1 MATQY
6 DAIIIGTGQAG
17 PPLAQR
23 MDREG
28 LKVAVVERK
37 LMGGTCVNVG
47 CIPTK
52 TLVASARVAHM
63 ARRSGDF
70 GVLVDGPVGVDMKR
84 VNARMKEISGQSN
97 TNVTRWLDGME
108 NVRVYHGHAHFESPN
123 TVSVNGEL
131 LQAEK
136 IFLNVGAR
144 ARVPDMPG
152 LAEVDYLTNTSMME
166 VDFLPD
172 HLIIVGG
179 SYIGLEFGQMYRRF
193 GSEVTVVEM
202 APRLIQREDED
213 VTKIIHEVMEREGVR
228 IRLNAECL
236 RLKGRGDQVSIQVS
250 CDEGPEEVT
259 GTHILMAV
267 GRVPNTGDL
276 GLDSIGIEVDQ
287 RGFIPVDDQLRTT
300 VTGIW
305 ALGDCNGR
313 GAFTHTAYNDFEIV
327 AANLFDD
334 DSRRVSDRIPCYGLF
349 IDPPLG
355 RIGMTERQ
363 ARESGRQ
370 VLVGKRPMTQVGRAR
385 ERSETDGFIKVL
397 VDGESKEILGAAI
410 LGING
415 DEVVHTLLALMY
427 AGAPYT
433 VLSRS
438 VPIHPTV
445 AELLPTVLQNLEPLG

>member
-1 MATQY
+1 MATPY

-17 PPLAQR
+17 PALAQR
-23 MDREG
+23 MNREG

-84 VNARMKEISGQSN
+84 VKARMKEVSGQSN

-108 NVRVYHGHAHFESPN
+108 NVRVYHGHARLESPS
-123 TVSVNGEL
+123 TVSVNDEVL
-131 LQAEK
+131 RAEK

-152 LAEVDYLTNTSMME
+152 LAEIDYLTNTSMME
-166 VDFLPD
+166 LDVLPD

-202 APRLIQREDED
+202 ASRLIQREDED
-213 VTKIIHEVMEREGVR
+213 VTEIIREVLEREGVR

-276 GLDSIGIEVDQ
+276 GLDNVGMGVDE

-300 VTGIW
+300 VPGIW

-334 DSRRVSDRIPCYGLF
+334 DSRRVSDRFPCYGLF

-355 RIGMTERQ
+355 RVGMTEKE
-363 ARESGRQ
+363 ARKSGRR
-370 VLVGKRPMTQVGRAR
+370 VLVGKRPMKQVGRAR

-397 VDGESKEILGAAI
+397 VDAESKEILGAAI

-415 DEVVHTLLALMY
+415 DEVVHTLLAVMY

-445 AELLPTVLQNLEPLG
+445 AELLPTVLQNLEPLE

>member
-1 MATQY
+1 MTTQY

-23 MDREG
+23 MNREG

-63 ARRSGDF
+63 ARRSSDF
-70 GVLVDGPVGVDMKR
+70 GVLIDGPVGVDMKQ
-84 VNARMKEISGQSN
+84 VKARMKKISGQSN

-108 NVRVYHGHAHFESPN
+108 NVRVYHGHARFESLN
-123 TVSVNGEL
+123 TVSVDGEL
-131 LQAEK
+131 LTAEK

-152 LAEVDYLTNTSMME
+152 LADVDYLTNTSMME
-166 VDFLPD
+166 VDFIPD

-202 APRLIQREDED
+202 GSRLIQREDED
-213 VTKIIHEVMEREGVR
+213 VTEIIHEVLEREGVR

-236 RLKGRGDQVSIQVS
+236 HLRKRDHQVSIQVS
-250 CDEGPEEVT
+250 CDEGPEEIT

-267 GRVPNTGDL
+267 GRVPNTSDL
-276 GLDSIGIEVDQ
+276 GLDKIGIEVDQ
-287 RGFIPVDDQLRTT
+287 RGFIPVDDQLRTAAA
-300 VTGIW
+300 GIW

-327 AANLFDD
+327 AANLFDN

-355 RIGMTERQ
+355 RVGMNENQ
-363 ARESGRQ
+363 ARESGRR
-370 VLVGKRPMTQVGRAR
+370 VLIGKRPMTQVGRAR
-385 ERSETDGFIKVL
+385 ERSETDGFIKIL

-410 LGING
+410 LGIHG

-433 VLSRS
+433 TLSRS

-445 AELLPTVLQNLEPLG
+445 AELLPTVLQNLEPLV

>member
-23 MDREG
+23 MDRER

-179 SYIGLEFGQMYRRF
+179 SYIGLEFGQMYHRF

-213 VTKIIHEVMEREGVR
+213 VTEIIHEVLEREGVR

>member
-276 GLDSIGIEVDQ
+276 GLDGIGIEVDQ

-363 ARESGRQ
+363 ARESGRR
-370 VLVGKRPMTQVGRAR
+370 VLVGKRPMKQVGRAR